1 MSQTRYCPNHRDTP
15 TTLQC
20 SKCADLI
27 CPSCLVHTSV
37 GVRCRDCA
45 RVGTGAAF
53 GVSTPI
59 LARAM
64 VSSLILGIVLGV
76 AYDALEPQMA
86 RRLLLDALG
95 MGIIGYIIGEAV
107 KLATDRGRGRTL
119 QVVAAGGVVVAI
131 LTSSFNGATY
141 GALLGTLV
149 GIYVAV
155 TRLR

>member
-20 SKCADLI
+20 SKCAELI

-45 RVGTGAAF
+45 QVRTGAAF

-59 LARAM
+59 LARVM
-64 VSSLILGIVLGV
+64 VSSLILGIALGLIFV
-76 AYDALEPQMA
+76 VLEPQLE
-86 RRLLLDALG
+86 RRVLLDALAL
-95 MGIIGYIIGEAV
+95 GIAGYIIGEATNR
-107 KLATDRGRGRTL
+107 LTNRAGGRTL
-119 QVVAAGGVVVAI
+119 KIVAAGGVVVAI
-131 LTSSFNGATY
+131 LTSSFDGTTY
-141 GALLGTLV
+141 GALLGALV

>member
-20 SKCADLI
+20 SKCAELI
-27 CPSCLVHTSV
+27 CPDCLVQTSV
-37 GVRCRDCA
+37 GLRCGDCA
-45 RVGTGAAF
+45 QAGTGPTF

-64 VSSLILGIVLGV
+64 VASLILGIALGV
-76 AYDALEPQMA
+76 TYDALEPQMA
-86 RRLLLDALG
+86 RRLLLDSLG

-107 KLATDRGRGRTL
+107 KLMTDRGRGRTL
-119 QVVAAGGVVVAI
+119 QVVAAGGGVVAS
-131 LTSSFNGATY
+131 LTSSFDGTTY
-141 GALLGTLV
+141 GAMLGALV

-155 TRLR
+155 KRLR